1 MTPDIVTSL
10 LNLGLPGIVIIMLAL
25 ALKKRDSQYT
35 EVQEKRILENSAITI
50 KAVTAIEQNTAA
62 IETLTLLLRES
73 KVSTR

>member
-1 MTPDIVTSL
+1 MTPDILTSL
-10 LNLGLPGIVIIMLAL
+10 LNLGLPGIVIIGLAL

-35 EVQEKRILENSAITI
+35 EVQEKRITENSAITV